1 MNVALEISLYPLDE
15 NFKEIILRFIA
26 TLHGR
31 EGIRVETN
39 GMSTQIFGD
48 YDLVTGTVLA
58 QLKEVF
64 AVQKSVAV
72 LKIIGKPEAI

>member
-15 NFKEIILRFIA
+15 RFKEIILNFIQ
-26 TLHGR
+26 TLHNH
-31 EGIRVETN
+31 EGITVETN
-39 GMSTQIFGD
+39 SMSTQIFGD
-48 YDLVTGTVLA
+48 YDLVTGLVLA
-58 QLKEVF
+58 KLKEVF